1 MKQLNYYIIEKTLIN
16 KNTKLDNEDEIGD
29 IHDRDDE
36 ITRDFRELYKLFK
49 DEIGGDDICGYLS
62 TMSDFNDDY
71 TEFYYEYNP
80 NKFANVLYCVVNY
93 DLISLRKNGEIDV
106 KNSNHPN
113 IAKIMK
119 KYSTKDIGK
128 RIYDLIF

>member
-1 MKQLNYYIIEKTLIN
+1 MKQLNHYIIEKTLIS

-49 DEIGGDDICGYLS
+49 DEIGGDDICG
-62 TMSDFNDDY
+62 
-71 TEFYYEYNP
+71 YEYNP

-119 KYSTKDIGK
+119 KYSTKDMGK
-128 RIYDLIF
+128 RVYDLIF